1 MTMSA
6 IGGCSPAQATQYTS
20 TANTSATS
28 SPATA
33 SGSARD
39 GSTFISAIASALS
52 DIGVTASSAG
62 GTDPSVAT
70 TDPAQALGGFLQ
82 NFMQTLHAQNAGTQ
96 ADGNA
101 AASDAGA
108 TQGSAPAHAHL
119 HHGGKGGNL
128 QADLKSQIASLGSTG
143 TDSTASAATTASA
156 TTASATADLSNSF
169 KNLLGALGADSSGA
183 SAKLGQ
189 FLQTLSSKLESS
201 GPSGNLV
208 NTTA

>member
-20 TANTSATS
+20 TASTS
-28 SPATA
+28 TA
-33 SGSARD
+33 STTAAGGAPRD

-52 DIGVTASSAG
+52 DIGVTAPSADG
-62 GTDPSVAT
+62 AAT

-82 NFMQTLHAQNAGTQ
+82 TLMQTLHAQNAGAQ
-96 ADGNA
+96 DDA
-101 AASDAGA
+101 AAA
-108 TQGSAPAHAHL
+108 GSAPVQAHG
-119 HHGGKGGNL
+119 HHGGKGGNM
-128 QADLKSQIASLGSTG
+128 QADLKSLIASLGSTSA
-143 TDSTASAATTASA
+143 DSTPS
-156 TTASATADLSNSF
+156 SATADLSSSF
-169 KNLLGALGADSSGA
+169 KNLLGSLGADGTDSG
-183 SAKLGQ
+183 AKLGQ